1 MYVPFRRAW
10 RERDW
15 HCIPAFLTHL
25 MAFGV
30 VVSSSNGRSVSDT
43 NYTQVS
49 YGSIY
54 SRDECINGREYS
66 LPSAFP
72 FRPSSTV
79 LPVMVV
85 PSATKIEHSQF
96 PHCSG
101 VEIHKKKKRY
111 RIPNGYRC
119 MHKHIDADVRDGKED
134 AKMQRCWSVN
144 GQVGSMLT

>member
-101 VEIHKKKKRY
+101 VEIHKKKNATASPTATGVCTSTSMPMCVMAKKMRKY
-111 RIPNGYRC
+111 
-119 MHKHIDADVRDGKED
+119 KDVDRWMD
-134 AKMQRCWSVN
+134 R
-144 GQVGSMLT
+144 